1 MAMKYKVGDKVRVKK
16 WEDLELEYEVDEDGY
31 ICHGVVFNDEMREYC
46 GKELVIGY
54 VGMDEYLC
62 HGNNW
67 LWQDW
72 MFEDVDDTKLKI
84 QESEFDPRII
94 QKGLIGGFTTKELEN
109 KIDHELVILQ
119 LTELNALK
127 TRQLDELTKYIAHLV
142 PKAHKEYLSHHLND
156 VQLIDGIMYHVRK
169 GK

>member
-1 MAMKYKVGDKVRVKK
+1 MKYKIGDKVKVKK
-16 WEDLELEYEVDEDGY
+16 WEDLELEYEVDEYGS
-31 ICHGVVFNDEMREYC
+31 ICHGAMFIQEMKEYC
-46 GKELVIGY
+46 GKEFVIEQVWNDRY
-54 VGMDEYLC
+54 SC
-62 HGNNW
+62 HGISY

-72 MFEDVDDTKLKI
+72 MFEDVETK
-84 QESEFDPRII
+84 Q
-94 QKGLIGGFTTKELEN
+94 
-109 KIDHELVILQ
+109 IDHELVVLQSVILQ

-127 TRQLDELTKYIAHLV
+127 TRQLDELMKFIAHLV

>member
-1 MAMKYKVGDKVRVKK
+1 MKYKIGDKVKVKK
-16 WEDLELEYEVDEDGY
+16 WEDLELEYEVDEYGD
-31 ICHGVVFNDEMREYC
+31 ICHGAMFIQEMKEYC
-46 GKELVIGY
+46 GKELVIEQVWNDRY
-54 VGMDEYLC
+54 SC
-62 HGNNW
+62 HGISY

-72 MFEDVDDTKLKI
+72 MFEDVETK
-84 QESEFDPRII
+84 Q
-94 QKGLIGGFTTKELEN
+94 
-109 KIDHELVILQ
+109 IDHELVVLQSVILQ

-127 TRQLDELTKYIAHLV
+127 TRQLDELMKFIAHLV

>member
-1 MAMKYKVGDKVRVKK
+1 MKYKVGDKVRVKK
-16 WEDLELEYEVDEDGY
+16 WEDLKSEYEVDEDGY

-72 MFEDVDDTKLKI
+72 MFEDVDEYK
-84 QESEFDPRII
+84 
-94 QKGLIGGFTTKELEN
+94 
-109 KIDHELVILQ
+109 KIDHESTII
-119 LTELNALK
+119 N
-127 TRQLDELTKYIAHLV
+127 
-142 PKAHKEYLSHHLND
+142 LND
-156 VQLIDGIMYHVRK
+156 LNTTKSRQIERLMKFIAKDYSITNDLDYDLIRETLLKDIRDEDLVNAIMYHVRK

>member
-1 MAMKYKVGDKVRVKK
+1 MKYKVGDKARVKK
-16 WEDLELEYEVDEDGY
+16 WEDLKSQYKVDEYGE
-31 ICHGVVFNDEMREYC
+31 INVGVYFTKEMKEFC

-54 VGMDEYLC
+54 VGTGAYSC
-62 HGNNW
+62 HGSYS

-72 MFEDVDDTKLKI
+72 MFEDVETKTIRIDEKQEIKI
-84 QESEFDPRII
+84 VRNHES
-94 QKGLIGGFTTKELEN
+94 
-109 KIDHELVILQ
+109 VILQ
-119 LTELNALK
+119 LTELNSIK
-127 TRQLDELTKYIAHLV
+127 TRQLDELMKFIAHLV